1 MLSDVLFPFVLPFSH
16 LLLVALRHV
25 FGALLNVRRPWGL
38 FFPLIDSSL
47 VLLKPEGMYTESG
60 NFAKAREDEVEVF
73 VSRVRRRA
81 DHQRQGAD
89 YARHERQGA
98 DHGAPKAPT
107 MELHSAA

>member
-1 MLSDVLFPFVLPFSH
+1 
-16 LLLVALRHV
+16 
-25 FGALLNVRRPWGL
+25 
-38 FFPLIDSSL
+38 
-47 VLLKPEGMYTESG
+47 MYTESG

-98 DHGAPKAPT
+98 DHGAPTAPT
-107 MELHSAA
+107 MELQAAD